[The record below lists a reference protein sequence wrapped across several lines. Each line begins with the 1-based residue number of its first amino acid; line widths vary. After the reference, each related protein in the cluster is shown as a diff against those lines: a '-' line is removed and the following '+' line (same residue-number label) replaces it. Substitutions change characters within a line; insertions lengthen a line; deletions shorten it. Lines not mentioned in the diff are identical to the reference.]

1 MEQDIAIKLDMISR
15 NVIMIKDYLE
25 DVMLTRDDLDSI
37 READEDLERGRT
49 MRLD

>member
-1 MEQDIAIKLDMISR
+1 MEQDIAVKLDMISR

-37 READEDLERGRT
+37 READEDLEKGRT